1 VAILA
6 EKCQRCLGEH
16 PIIRCPYV
24 KAIDF
29 EEGGIDGGAIRRIEF
44 LTPADYGR
52 QIAVAKPEELV
63 DNYPKLGQ
71 KG

>member
-1 VAILA
+1 MTDVV
-6 EKCQRCLGEH
+6 KCPRCLGEH
-16 PIIRCPYV
+16 PIMRCQFV
-24 KAIDF
+24 KAVELEFSGIF
-29 EEGGIDGGAIRRIEF
+29 ESIKRVEF

-52 QIAVAKPEELV
+52 PTPKPEELLV